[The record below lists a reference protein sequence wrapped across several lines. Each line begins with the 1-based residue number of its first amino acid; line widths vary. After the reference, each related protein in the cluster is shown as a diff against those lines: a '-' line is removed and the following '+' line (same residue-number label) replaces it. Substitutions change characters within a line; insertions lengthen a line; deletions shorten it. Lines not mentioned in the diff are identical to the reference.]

1 MTASTLVF
9 VHSPFVGP
17 SSWAGVSR
25 LFNESGS
32 NAIAPALAFEAASD
46 GSYYRA
52 LAHCVVRAADR
63 AESAVLV
70 VHSGA
75 GSLSGAIADALNGRV
90 AAIVFVDALLPH
102 PQRSWMSTLSEGM
115 RSNLRTRARDGRLP
129 PWDRWFSPGVLER
142 LIVDEEARAAF
153 VAALPR
159 VALAFAD
166 EIAPMRRGIEPCG
179 YLRLSEGYDA
189 EAHEAATLG
198 WPVEYEALHH
208 LAMIT
213 HPDRVATALRQ
224 LLDRM
229 GAAV

>member
-17 SSWAGVSR
+17 SSWTGVSR

-32 NAIAPALAFEAASD
+32 NAIAPALAFEASSG

-52 LAHCVVRAADR
+52 LAQSAVRAADCAKR
-63 AESAVLV
+63 TLLV

-102 PQRSWMSTLSEGM
+102 PQRSWMSTLPEGM
-115 RSNLRTRARDGRLP
+115 RSYLRTRARDGRLP
-129 PWDRWFSPGVLER
+129 PWDQWFSPGVLER

-159 VALAFAD
+159 VPLAFAD
-166 EIAPMRRGIEPCG
+166 ETAPIRCGIGPCG

-189 EAHEAATLG
+189 EAREAATLG
-198 WPVEYEALHH
+198 WSVEYEALHH
-208 LAMIT
+208 LAMLT
-213 HPDRVATALRQ
+213 HPDRVAAALRR

-229 GAAV
+229 GTAI